1 MEVTQSIKMN
11 YGHAGRIFIESLNDD
26 VIAEAKELYSK
37 YYKELSSGST
47 TEKQAMAA
55 AMLLTADELAD
66 RFVFKTGKHLTVSQ
80 ISEFLKSKASVS
92 AGERGYS
99 YMCDWVAMNSNK
111 FRVDN
116 ENSDVYGVILD
127 NWAYINGAVF
137 RKAVKDA
144 GFDDRALLSWLKTNG
159 LILTRG
165 RNMTRGKRINGVNV
179 ECVVMKLPVGE
190 DEINIEDYEDLL

>member
-111 FRVDN
+111 FRADN

-165 RNMTRGKRINGVNV
+165 RRFTRGKRINGVNV
-179 ECVVMKLPVGE
+179 ECVVMRLPVGE